1 MQANTESRRY
11 PHQALRQSV
20 TQIFQK
26 VGMQADIAE
35 AVANALV
42 DADMMGHGTHGVAL
56 VQWYLDAIA
65 AGNMNLQGQP
75 TVVADHGACITWNGN
90 KLPGAWLLS
99 KAIDLAIER
108 VKTAGVVTLVMANS
122 HHTGALAVY
131 MPRLTELGLMSVLAC
146 SAPPTRG
153 IAPFGGTKA
162 LLSPNPLAAGIPTAG
177 DPVLLDISASITT
190 LNSTRQLIARGEKY
204 PGMWAIDADGNP
216 TDDPQVVMSGGGTLL
231 PTGGLDHGHKG
242 YGMALL
248 IEALTQGLPGYGRI
262 DQPGGILMGV
272 YLQVIDPNAFAGREA
287 YTRQTTWL
295 VEQCHSNP
303 PRPGVEKVRVPGEQA
318 MVKKRDAATRGVP
331 VAGNTWAALEKAAA
345 QAGVELP
352 AALVS

>member
-1 MQANTESRRY
+1 MQASTDVTHYE
-11 PHQALRQSV
+11 HQALRASV
-20 TQIFQK
+20 AAIFRK
-26 VGMQADIAE
+26 VGMQDEIAA
-35 AVANALV
+35 AVADSLV
-42 DADMMGHGTHGVAL
+42 DADMMGHSTHGVAL
-56 VQWYLDAIA
+56 VPWYLDAIA
-65 AGNMNLQGQP
+65 AGNMNLEGAP

-90 KLPGAWLLS
+90 KLPGAYLLS
-99 KAIDLAIER
+99 QAIELAIER

-131 MPRLTELGLMSVLAC
+131 MPRLTDLGLMSVLAC
-146 SAPPTRG
+146 SAPPTKG
-153 IAPFGGTKA
+153 IAPFGGSKA
-162 LLSPNPLAAGIPTAG
+162 LLSPNPLAAGIPTDK

-204 PGMWAIDADGNP
+204 PGMWAIDAEGNP

-242 YGMALL
+242 YAMALL

-272 YLQVIDPNAFAGREA
+272 YLQVIDPNAFAGRDA

-295 VEQCHSNP
+295 VDQCHSNP

-318 MVKKRDAATRGVP
+318 MVKKRKALERGVP
-331 VAGNTWAALEKAAA
+331 VAASARAGLEKAANTWKVA
-345 QAGVELP
+345 LP
-352 AALVS
+352 AARD

>member
-1 MQANTESRRY
+1 MQASTDLVHYE
-11 PHQALRQSV
+11 HQALRACV
-20 TQIFQK
+20 AAIFRK
-26 VGMQADIAE
+26 VGMQDEIAT
-35 AVANALV
+35 AVADSLV
-42 DADMMGHGTHGVAL
+42 DADMMGHSTHGVAL
-56 VQWYLDAIA
+56 VPWYLDAIA
-65 AGNMNLQGQP
+65 AGNMNLKGAP
-75 TVVADHGACITWNGN
+75 TVVADQGACVTWNGN
-90 KLPGAWLLS
+90 KLPGAYLLS
-99 KAIDLAIER
+99 QAIDLAIER

-146 SAPPTRG
+146 SAPPTKG
-153 IAPFGGTKA
+153 IAPFGGSKA
-162 LLSPNPLAAGIPTAG
+162 LLSPNPLAAGIPTDK

-204 PGMWAIDADGNP
+204 PGMWAIDAEGNP

-242 YGMALL
+242 YAMALL

-272 YLQVIDPNAFAGREA
+272 YLQVIDPNAFAGRDA

-295 VEQCHSNP
+295 VDQCHSNP

-318 MVKKRDAATRGVP
+318 MVKKRKALERGVP
-331 VAGNTWAALEKAAA
+331 VAASARAGLEKAGGQFGVALPTP
-345 QAGVELP
+345 QA
-352 AALVS
+352 